1 MTPSFAVRQSGPPFF
16 LTQASGTHPVWMCPR
31 CFSLLRFIRPAEA
44 DGSRH
49 HLIGVA
55 FHHWHWHH
63 KRPVLISRRL
73 KIFWAAPQIPKTAGF
88 SAFFILFRASGPSPA
103 RFCAHSRRIL
113 RRRESNS
120 ISSLSVPFQSLSE
133 ERFFRTFRQKSR
145 SIVKKA
151 VIFQVESNVFV
162 CYTEIDSTIRKSF
175 H

>member
-16 LTQASGTHPVWMCPR
+16 LTQASGAHPVWMCPQ

-44 DGSRH
+44 AGSRH
-49 HLIGVA
+49 RLIWFA
-55 FHHWHWHH
+55 FHPLASQAARFDFSPLKNFLGRATNPQNCRIFRFFYPLPC
-63 KRPVLISRRL
+63 KRAL
-73 KIFWAAPQIPKTAGF
+73 AAW
-88 SAFFILFRASGPSPA
+88 
-103 RFCAHSRRIL
+103 FCAHSRRVL

>member
-16 LTQASGTHPVWMCPR
+16 LTQASGAHPVWMCPR
-31 CFSLLRFIRPAEA
+31 CFSLLRSIRPAEA
-44 DGSRH
+44 AGSHH
-49 HLIGVA
+49 HLIWFA
-55 FHHWHWHH
+55 FHPLALASQAARFDFPPPENFSDCVTNPQNCRIFRFFIVFSGSTRLT
-63 KRPVLISRRL
+63 RPFLCAFPPDFRRL
-73 KIFWAAPQIPKTAGF
+73 
-88 SAFFILFRASGPSPA
+88 
-103 RFCAHSRRIL
+103 
-113 RRRESNS
+113 ESNS